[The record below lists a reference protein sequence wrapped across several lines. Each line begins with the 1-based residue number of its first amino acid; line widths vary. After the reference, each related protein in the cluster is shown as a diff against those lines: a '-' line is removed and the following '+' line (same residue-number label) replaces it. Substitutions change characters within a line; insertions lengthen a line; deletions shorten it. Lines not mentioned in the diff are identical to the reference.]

1 MVFSK
6 KINLNKDA
14 HIHNL
19 TSEEIQSVFEVGYAD
34 YERLKQLFHYINF
47 VASEKNLI
55 YAKISAEIVMK
66 IF

>member
-55 YAKISAEIVMK
+55 HAKISAVMK